1 MIELKIQCGGIVSLL
16 KSKYVAGSWQGR
28 SYFRIHY
35 GEHHSSSYISKLTT
49 TSSPARADIRQ
60 DYGSLLSMHKTESKT
75 VEY

>member
-1 MIELKIQCGGIVSLL
+1 MIELNNQCGGIVSLL

-35 GEHHSSSYISKLTT
+35 GEHNSSSYISKLTT
-49 TSSPARADIRQ
+49 TSSPAHADVSQ
-60 DYGSLLSMHKTESKT
+60 DYGSLLSMRSESKT

>member
-1 MIELKIQCGGIVSLL
+1 MWWKCKPHKIEIRGGELAGAIILQNSL
-16 KSKYVAGSWQGR
+16 GR
-28 SYFRIHY
+28 A
-35 GEHHSSSYISKLTT
+35 SYISRLTT